1 MASILIY
8 SPIIGTNLT
17 QPQELMSNQTDPQWM
32 LVYDKVSTNQ
42 NGDRDQAA
50 TIFLIVVY
58 LSFLL
63 TAIILAIFTTKR
75 VRTREREQQKNV
87 KRITFDRPPSYKT
100 LFFDEDPPKY
110 HELNF
115 V

>member
-17 QPQELMSNQTDPQWM
+17 QPQEIMSNQTDPQWM

-75 VRTREREQQKNV
+75 GRTREREQQKNV

-100 LFFDEDPPKY
+100 LFFDEDPPNY
-110 HELNF
+110 HELNL